1 MKKTCIFN
9 LIETSK
15 SENPIARGGEKFETI
30 NRIVIV
36 AKCKSPSAKFVSS
49 MSIHSDLFL

>member
-1 MKKTCIFN
+1 M
-9 LIETSK
+9 SK